1 VIFEIDK
8 TRRKYIFERK
18 NTTTKHVINSIFL
31 DEISPDSN
39 RANLPVFY
47 ISHVRS
53 FAIKSRLLSH
63 YHHYDELT
71 ELLSA
76 WSSNNTRMA
85 RLFTVGQ
92 SAEGKQLN
100 VIRLT
105 LPMPAENEEIHDEYQ
120 LLKPKF
126 KWIANMHGDETI
138 GREIM
143 IALIYYLI
151 LNSNTDT
158 RVNQLLTSTDIYI
171 MPTMNPVKIE

>member
-1 VIFEIDK
+1 MKSLLTQIVLICLSFTSLTSD
-8 TRRKYIFERK
+8 R
-18 NTTTKHVINSIFL
+18 
-31 DEISPDSN
+31 SPLKVEKD
-39 RANLPVFY
+39 AAVY
-47 ISHVRS
+47 
-53 FAIKSRLLSH
+53 RLLNH

>member
-1 VIFEIDK
+1 MKSLLTQIVLICLSFTSLTSD
-8 TRRKYIFERK
+8 R
-18 NTTTKHVINSIFL
+18 
-31 DEISPDSN
+31 SPLKVEKD
-39 RANLPVFY
+39 AAVY
-47 ISHVRS
+47 
-53 FAIKSRLLSH
+53 RLLSH

>member
-1 VIFEIDK
+1 MK
-8 TRRKYIFERK
+8 
-18 NTTTKHVINSIFL
+18 
-31 DEISPDSN
+31 SPLIQIVLICLSFTSLKSD
-39 RANLPVFY
+39 
-47 ISHVRS
+47 RS
-53 FAIKSRLLSH
+53 PLKIEKDAAVYRLLSH

-71 ELLSA
+71 ELLST

-92 SAEGKQLN
+92 STAGKQLN

-105 LPMPAENEEIHDEYQ
+105 LPMPAENEEIRDEYQ

-138 GREIM
+138 GREMM

-158 RVNQLLTSTDIYI
+158 RVNQLLTSTDIHI
-171 MPTMNPVKIE
+171 MPTMNPVKITEIKF